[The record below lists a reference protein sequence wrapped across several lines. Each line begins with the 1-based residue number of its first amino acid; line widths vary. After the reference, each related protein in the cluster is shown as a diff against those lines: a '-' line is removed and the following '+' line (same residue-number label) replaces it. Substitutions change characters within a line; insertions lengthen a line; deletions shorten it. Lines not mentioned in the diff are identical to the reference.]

1 MSKQSPADI
10 LQKILA
16 TKQEEVGQRKRRIP
30 LTEVREMAESLGMPA
45 DFQGALERRIASGRA
60 AVIAEVK
67 KASPSQGVIR
77 ENFDVRE
84 IAHSY
89 ARAGAACLSV
99 LTDKTFFQGS
109 EAYLQLAKTSSG
121 LPVLRKD
128 FMIDPYQVYEAKAIQ
143 ADAILLIVAA
153 LEDGLMRDLAQLAGE
168 LSLAVLVEVHDAYEL
183 ERAVRLDQGILGI
196 NNRNLRTFETSLDN
210 TLQLLPM
217 IPKGKLVVTE
227 SGIHTPE
234 DVERM
239 CQAGVHAFL
248 VGESFMRAPDPGE
261 KMKELF
267 GS

>member
-1 MSKQSPADI
+1 MSQQPADI

-16 TKQEEVGQRKRRIP
+16 TKEEEVSQRKRRMP
-30 LTEVREMAESLGMPA
+30 LNEIREIAEGMGIPA
-45 DFQGALERRIASGRA
+45 DFQGALERKIESGQP

-77 ENFDVRE
+77 ENFDPRE

-89 ARAGAACLSV
+89 ARAGAACMSV
-99 LTDKTFFQGS
+99 LTDKTYFQGS
-109 EAYLQLAKTSSG
+109 EAYLQLAKTTSG

-153 LEDGLMRDLAQLAGE
+153 LEDALMQDLAQLADE
-168 LSLAVLVEVHDAYEL
+168 LSLAVLVEVHDAHEL
-183 ERAVRLDQGILGI
+183 ERAMELDQAILGI

-210 TLQLLPM
+210 TLQLLPL

-234 DVERM
+234 DVKKMR
-239 CQAGVHAFL
+239 QAGVHAFL
-248 VGESFMRAPDPGE
+248 VGESFMRAQDPGE
-261 KMKELF
+261 KLKELF
-267 GS
+267 LL